1 MTATADHPISGLPAA
16 PPEPRFRESFVSAA
30 FWFGHFDTL
39 PLGLFR
45 IVFSAILAW
54 VYIDLLPDAGAF
66 YADTGI
72 LPRSTVMD
80 YGRAVRFSLLD
91 TVGSVSG
98 AYAFLSAG
106 IAISLVLL
114 VGYRARLMAVL
125 SFLWLLS
132 LHERNLMPL
141 DGADTVMRVLAFW
154 LMFCPVDRALSL
166 DSVLAAYRGRPL
178 SRAGPVFA
186 FRLLQLQLAVVYL
199 YAAWEKMPGQ
209 RWPQG
214 SALHYVLNLGE
225 MWARPTA
232 ALFGSSPAFCYW
244 GTIATLA
251 FEVLFLPL
259 VFLPYFQPR
268 LKAIALATGTAF
280 HAGIAATLKVGW
292 FSYLMPA
299 CYLIYL
305 EPRWI
310 ERLGAAVR
318 SRTRRPAATLEV
330 NPASAIALGW
340 ARVVRRLDW
349 LGRVRVVDE
358 TPPVTGRLALIDGRG
373 RLHLDAR
380 AVAVLTGLLP
390 LLWPVRP
397 LLALPGM
404 HATLERFFER
414 EAHRA
419 EMRAQA
425 SQVPGRNPSVLP
437 TTVHKTALWSARA
450 LLMILFVAAVTY
462 GIADLLRIPL
472 ARFVSAP
479 VQAVGLWQ
487 AWGMFAPEPWHVE
500 GHIYTVGVFE
510 DGARIDLTEAGLAHG
525 GWNPSKPYYKAIYFS
540 RWNKVVETL
549 IEPDAEPYA
558 HEYCAWVA
566 QELDRERRPGSPR
579 LKAVEVHWLRRP
591 VPPPGAV
598 LGEFR
603 DELLWVHEPGR

>member
-1 MTATADHPISGLPAA
+1 MTATADHPVSALPAA
-16 PPEPRFRESFVSAA
+16 PREPRARESFVSFT
-30 FWFGHFDTL
+30 FWFCRFDTL

-54 VYIDLLPDAGAF
+54 VYIDMVPDAGAF
-66 YADTGI
+66 YSDAGI
-72 LPRSTVMD
+72 LPRSTVID
-80 YGRAVRFSLLD
+80 HGRAARFSLLD
-91 TVGSVSG
+91 TVGSVWG
-98 AYAFLSAG
+98 AYAFLFAG

-114 VGYRARLMAVL
+114 LGYRARLMAVL

-132 LHERNLMPL
+132 LHERNLVPL

-154 LMFCPVDRALSL
+154 LMFCPVERALSL
-166 DSVLAAYRGRPL
+166 DSVLAAYKGRPL
-178 SRAGPVFA
+178 SRTGPAFG
-186 FRLLQLQLAVVYL
+186 FRLLQLQFAVIYL

-209 RWPQG
+209 RWPEG

-225 MWARPTA
+225 MWARPA
-232 ALFGSSPAFCYW
+232 AMLFASSPTFCYW
-244 GTIATLA
+244 GTIATLV
-251 FEVLFLPL
+251 FEVSFLPL

-268 LKAIALATGTAF
+268 LKTLALATGTAF
-280 HAGIAATLKVGW
+280 HAGIAVTLKVGW

-299 CYLIYL
+299 CYAMYF

-330 NPASAIALGW
+330 DPTSAVPLGW

-349 LGRVRVVDE
+349 FGRVRVVDE
-358 TPPVTGRLALIDGRG
+358 NPSAANRLALADRRG
-373 RLHLDAR
+373 RLHVDAE
-380 AVAVLTGLLP
+380 AVAALTGLLP
-390 LLWPVRP
+390 LLWPLRP
-397 LLALPGM
+397 LLALPGV
-404 HATLERFFER
+404 HAALERLFER

-419 EMRAQA
+419 EVRARLA
-425 SQVPGRNPSVLP
+425 HVPSLDGSVLP
-437 TTVHKTALWSARA
+437 ATLRKTALWSARA
-450 LLMILFVAAVTY
+450 LLAVLFVGAVTY

-479 VQAVGLWQ
+479 IQAVGLWQ

-500 GHIYTVGVFE
+500 GHIYTLAVLE

-525 GWNPSKPYYKAIYFS
+525 GWNPSKPYYKATYFS
-540 RWNKVVETL
+540 RWNKVIETL
-549 IEPDAEPYA
+549 VEPNAEPYA

-566 QELDRERRPGSPR
+566 QEYNRERRPGSPR

-591 VPPPGAV
+591 VPPPGV
-598 LGEFR
+598 PPGEFR